1 MHAWT
6 RYSIV
11 MFLSLLPDLSYPDPT
26 PYLEAVRTYAVY
38 LKAIYS
44 RTHDNKWPQFSLF
57 TYNNLAAILK
67 HRIPRD
73 DADKFTIATLHDG
86 IDEILAA
93 KEPIQMEDV
102 LKPLQCQSKINCILV
117 EGPPGVG
124 KSTFAWELCRKWE
137 EIEDLKKFELV
148 VLLRFRDK
156 SVQDAE
162 NLRDLFFHPDPKT
175 QEDVTRKMCA
185 CNGEG
190 LLLILD
196 GFDEFPLALRKKS
209 FLVDV
214 IKGKVL
220 PGCTVLVTSRPSATA
235 DLSGS
240 CKIDKHIEVLG
251 FTQKEIE
258 QYASN
263 AFKSKPELLSDFHK
277 YRKLNPA
284 IRSMMYIP
292 LNMAIVTDVFM
303 SSGKPLSHTTTEL
316 YVEMIVI
323 VLKRFF
329 KEIGRDELADKFS
342 TKLDDLPLDIRFD
355 LLQLGEIAFEGTVNQ
370 EVIFKALPTDCRH
383 FGFMNTS
390 PELYIRANPMKSY
403 NFLHKSFQDLFTAFH
418 ISNLPPTE
426 QKEIF
431 LKYFKNDEFEY
442 KIPVFGV
449 FSFNNSRDDRFKEVW
464 RFLAGLTSFKH
475 IGWDT
480 VKERASTQQLVSYL
494 YEAQDTTA
502 CDYVLGAKDH
512 WFNPQSLFD
521 CHAVGWCIGTT
532 QCSFNLKFDFLDPR
546 ADVCEAFSSG
556 FLSQKEV
563 HECGFVSQLNLHHIS
578 IAEDIVNLLTIP
590 HRIWQQMS
598 ALYAAH
604 CQLNRHSMETLATLA
619 HTAVNLNTLNV
630 YGNEVG
636 EGGLV
641 TLFDSLSQHTGRNLT
656 RIDFGGNSIGVAD
669 VRALSQL
676 INSNATQLKRMSI
689 SDEHSMSVTCQKL
702 LIKVILSVP
711 SLKYIRI
718 YAVEFDS
725 LVCDGFSLLAE
736 NHSLVEI
743 VVREIGGPALHSMLK
758 ALEHNNSVQK
768 LILED
773 LKSADIAPLV
783 QLLRVNNFLQSLQ
796 VQVYDPLQDEEF
808 DLSQPQVYSRDEQHR
823 RTICLNIIDAL
834 RDNCTLEKLKLC
846 AYSSLASLFSH
857 GEMVEMDP
865 RVEFI

>member
-1 MHAWT
+1 M
-6 RYSIV
+6 
-11 MFLSLLPDLSYPDPT
+11 
-26 PYLEAVRTYAVY
+26 Y
-38 LKAIYS
+38 LKSIYS
-44 RTHDNKWPQFSLF
+44 RTHENKWPQFSLF

-67 HRIPRD
+67 QRIPRD
-73 DADKFTIATLHDG
+73 DADEFTIATLHDG

-93 KEPIQMEDV
+93 KEPIEMEDV

-148 VLLRFRDK
+148 VLLRLRDK
-156 SVQDAE
+156 SVQDAK
-162 NLRDLFFHPDPKT
+162 NLSDLFLHTDPEIQKA
-175 QEDVTRKMCA
+175 VTREMCA

-214 IKGKVL
+214 IKGTVL

-251 FTQKEIE
+251 FMQKEIE
-258 QYASN
+258 QYASD

-292 LNMAIVTDVFM
+292 LNTAIVTNVFM

-323 VLKRFF
+323 ILKRFF
-329 KEIGRDELADKFS
+329 KGIEHDELASKFS
-342 TKLDDLPLDIRFD
+342 TNLDGLPPDIRSD

-390 PELYIRANPMKSY
+390 PELYIRADPMKSY

-431 LKYFKNDEFEY
+431 RKYFKNDEFEY

-449 FSFNNSRDDRFKEVW
+449 FSFNNSQDGRFKEVW

-480 VKERASTQQLVSYL
+480 VKEEASTQQLVSYL

-512 WFNPQSLFD
+512 RFIAQSLFE
-521 CHAVGWCIGTT
+521 CYAVGWCIGTT
-532 QCSFNLKFDFLDPR
+532 QCSFNLMFDFLDST
-546 ADVCEAFSSG
+546 AESCLAFSNG
-556 FLSQKEV
+556 VLSQKEV
-563 HECGFVSQLNLHHIS
+563 RGFVSQLNLHHIS
-578 IAEDIVNLLTIP
+578 IAEDIVNLLTVP
-590 HRIWQQMS
+590 RRIWRQMS

-604 CQLNRHSMETLATLA
+604 CQLNCHSMEKLATLA
-619 HTAVNLNTLNV
+619 RTAVNLNTLNV
-630 YGNEVG
+630 FGNKVG

-641 TLFDSLSQHTGRNLT
+641 TFFNSLSQHTGLA

-669 VRALSQL
+669 VRALSDL
-676 INSNATQLKRMSI
+676 INSEATQLKGMSI

-702 LIKVILSVP
+702 LIQVILSVP
-711 SLKYIRI
+711 SLENIRM

-725 LVCDGFSLLAE
+725 SVCDGFSLLAE
-736 NHSLVEI
+736 NYSLVEI
-743 VVREIGGPALHSMLK
+743 VVGEIGGPALHSMLK
-758 ALEHNNSVQK
+758 ALERNNSVQK

-773 LKSADIAPLV
+773 LKSADVAPLV
-783 QLLRVNNFLQSLQ
+783 QMLRINNCLQALK
-796 VQVYDPLQDEEF
+796 VEVYH
-808 DLSQPQVYSRDEQHR
+808 RDEHHR
-823 RTICLNIIDAL
+823 RRMCLDIIDAL
-834 RDNCTLEKLKLC
+834 KDNFTIQILELSADITLGR
-846 AYSSLASLFSH
+846 LFTR
-857 GEMVEMDP
+857 GEQIEMDP
-865 RVEFI
+865 RVELH